1 MIEQK
6 TTTKGREKTYEEKKS
21 YADIIKMKIPL
32 ERQGKGNEEKRD
44 RKVCCPV
51 VSGPG
56 SACYWCV

>member
-1 MIEQK
+1 LSKKQQQK
-6 TTTKGREKTYEEKKS
+6 AEKRHTRKKKS
-21 YADIIKMKIPL
+21 YADIIKINIPL

>member
-6 TTTKGREKTYEEKKS
+6 TTTNGREKTNEEKK
-21 YADIIKMKIPL
+21 IICRYYKNKSPL

>member
-6 TTTKGREKTYEEKKS
+6 TTTKGREKTYEEKK
-21 YADIIKMKIPL
+21 IICRYYKNKIPL

>member
-32 ERQGKGNEEKRD
+32 ERQGKGNEK
-44 RKVCCPV
+44 K
-51 VSGPG
+51 
-56 SACYWCV
+56 